1 MTRGFVFAKNHPRL
15 FTVNV
20 NAFSISIR
28 ILFVALV
35 ALLVFAELTSVPMW
49 PPPIY
54 YPWQISKLIAFV
66 VIGILTPLAFWRFN
80 ALNRGLLY
88 AALSAASVESMQA
101 IVNRG
106 HSGHSFHW
114 YELAIKLVLILFGFA
129 IGLDIRYERQI
140 KVGPLQLLL
149 HAPDKPAEK

>member
-1 MTRGFVFAKNHPRL
+1 MTRGFVISKNQPRIA
-15 FTVNV
+15 TINV

-28 ILFVALV
+28 ILFVAIV
-35 ALLVFAELTSVPMW
+35 SAMVVSELISVPVW

-54 YPWQISKLIAFV
+54 YPYQIMKLTGFV
-66 VIGILTPLAFWRFN
+66 VVGVLTPLAFWRFN

-88 AALSAASVESMQA
+88 AALSAAFVESMQA

-114 YELAIKLVLILFGFA
+114 YELAVKLVLILFGFS
-129 IGLDIRYERQI
+129 IGLDVRYERQI
-140 KVGPLQLLL
+140 KIGPVQLIL
-149 HAPDKPAEK
+149 HGPR

>member
-1 MTRGFVFAKNHPRL
+1 MTRGFVFSKQQPHV
-15 FTVNV
+15 TTINV

-28 ILFVALV
+28 ILFLVFVSALV
-35 ALLVFAELTSVPMW
+35 IAELISVPMW

-54 YPWQISKLIAFV
+54 YPWQISKLVSFV

-88 AALSAASVESMQA
+88 AALSAAFVETLQA

-106 HSGHSFHW
+106 HSGHAFHW
-114 YELAIKLVLILFGFA
+114 YELAVKLVLILFGFS
-129 IGLDIRYERQI
+129 IGLDIRYERQF
-140 KVGPLQLLL
+140 KLGPLQFVL
-149 HAPDKPAEK
+149 HGRR

>member
-1 MTRGFVFAKNHPRL
+1 MTRGLVFSKHQPRIA
-15 FTVNV
+15 TINV
-20 NAFSISIR
+20 SAFSISIR
-28 ILFVALV
+28 ILFVVIVSAMV
-35 ALLVFAELTSVPMW
+35 ISELTSVPMW

-54 YPWQISKLIAFV
+54 YPYQILKLTGFV
-66 VIGILTPLAFWRFN
+66 IIGILTPLAFWRFN

-88 AALSAASVESMQA
+88 AALSAAFVESMQA

-114 YELAIKLVLILFGFA
+114 YELIVKLVLILFGFS

-140 KVGPLQLLL
+140 KIGPVQLIL
-149 HAPDKPAEK
+149 HGRR